1 MPKPVQLFFLNSHDK
16 SMTGTNCVYSGLKT
30 IHPATLLVAKYLS
43 FESFLLRLFEN
54 RLAMEECLGVNKM

>member
-16 SMTGTNCVYSGLKT
+16 SITRPNCGYSGLKI
-30 IHPATLLVAKYLS
+30 IHPATVLVEKYLS